1 MPKKRVKTSALW
13 VFALMLMIS
22 TIAVAQVGDAA
33 PKPIVNAWGITA
45 PFLMS
50 WLPVWIFSALGG
62 IGSIFVKVDN
72 IDARFRYLYIA
83 KPFLG
88 VLGGMSLC
96 LAITDGRDPPEVILS
111 AYAAISSFLSSA
123 ILQFVLVLLSSP
135 KNSLAV
141 VNRMSPVQFE
151 LPESQGGSNDKH

>member
-1 MPKKRVKTSALW
+1 MPKKRVKTSAIW
-13 VFALMLMIS
+13 AFALLLTLS
-22 TIAVAQVGDAA
+22 TIAVTQASNAA
-33 PKPIVNAWGITA
+33 HAPIVNDWGVTA
-45 PFLMS
+45 PFLTS

-72 IDARFRYLYIA
+72 IDARFRYLYVA

-88 VLGGMSLC
+88 VLGGMSLSI
-96 LAITDGRDPPEVILS
+96 AMTDGRDPPEVILS
-111 AYAAISSFLSSA
+111 TYAAISSFLSSA

-141 VNRMSPVQFE
+141 VNKVSPVQFE
-151 LPESQGGSNDKH
+151 LPEDGGKP

>member
-1 MPKKRVKTSALW
+1 MPQKHLKGQALW
-13 VFALMLMIS
+13 GFVLVLLV
-22 TIAVAQVGDAA
+22 TTTAVANATSDTA
-33 PKPIVNAWGITA
+33 KPIVNQWGVTA
-45 PFLMS
+45 PFLVS

-72 IDARFRYLYIA
+72 IDVRFRYLYVA

-88 VLGGMSLC
+88 ILGGMSLSI
-96 LAITDGRDPPEVILS
+96 AMTDGRDPPEVILS
-111 AYAAISSFLSSA
+111 TYAAISSFLSSA

-141 VNRMSPVQFE
+141 VNKISPVQFE
-151 LPESQGGSNDKH
+151 LPDKGDSHDKS

>member
-1 MPKKRVKTSALW
+1 MPKKRVKTSAIW
-13 VFALMLMIS
+13 VFALLLTIS
-22 TIAVAQVGDAA
+22 SIAVAQVSSDV
-33 PKPIVNAWGITA
+33 PKPIINQWGITA

-72 IDARFRYLYIA
+72 IDARFRYLYVA

-88 VLGGMSLC
+88 VLGGMSLSI
-96 LAITDGRDPPEVILS
+96 AMTDGRDPPEVILS
-111 AYAAISSFLSSA
+111 TYAAISSFLSSA

-141 VNRMSPVQFE
+141 VNKVSPVQFE
-151 LPESQGGSNDKH
+151 LPEKAEVNHD

>member
-13 VFALMLMIS
+13 AFALLLMVS
-22 TIAVAQVGDAA
+22 TVAVAQVGDVAH
-33 PKPIVNAWGITA
+33 KPIINEWGITA
-45 PFLMS
+45 PFLTS

-72 IDARFRYLYIA
+72 IDSRFRYLYVA

-88 VLGGMSLC
+88 VLGGMSL
-96 LAITDGRDPPEVILS
+96 AIAMTDGRDPPEVILS
-111 AYAAISSFLSSA
+111 TYAAISSFLSSV

-141 VNRMSPVQFE
+141 VNKVSPVQFE
-151 LPESQGGSNDKH
+151 LPNDDGGKP

>member
-13 VFALMLMIS
+13 AFALMLMVS
-22 TIAVAQVGDAA
+22 TVAVAKVGDVAYT
-33 PKPIVNAWGITA
+33 PTVNQWGITA
-45 PFLMS
+45 PFLTS
-50 WLPVWIFSALGG
+50 WLPVWVFSALGG

-72 IDARFRYLYIA
+72 IDVRFRYLYVA

-88 VLGGMSLC
+88 VLGGMSLSI
-96 LAITDGRDPPEVILS
+96 AMTDGRDPPEVILS
-111 AYAAISSFLSSA
+111 TYAAISSFLSSA

-141 VNRMSPVQFE
+141 VNKVSPVQFE
-151 LPESQGGSNDKH
+151 LPDKGGES

>member
-1 MPKKRVKTSALW
+1 MPKKRVKTSAIW
-13 VFALMLMIS
+13 VFALLLTIS
-22 TIAVAQVGDAA
+22 SIAVAQVSSDV
-33 PKPIVNAWGITA
+33 PKPIINQWGIPA

-50 WLPVWIFSALGG
+50 WLPVWIFCMLGG

-72 IDARFRYLYIA
+72 IDARFRYLYVA

-88 VLGGMSLC
+88 VLGGMSLSI
-96 LAITDGRDPPEVILS
+96 AMTDGRDPPEVILS
-111 AYAAISSFLSSA
+111 TYAAISSFLSSA

-141 VNRMSPVQFE
+141 VNKVSPVQFE
-151 LPESQGGSNDKH
+151 LPEKAEVNHD

>member
-1 MPKKRVKTSALW
+1 MPKKRVKTSAIW
-13 VFALMLMIS
+13 VFALLLTIS
-22 TIAVAQVGDAA
+22 SIAVAQVSSDV
-33 PKPIVNAWGITA
+33 PKPIINQWGITA

-50 WLPVWIFSALGG
+50 WLPVWIFCMLGG

-72 IDARFRYLYIA
+72 IDARFRYLYVA

-88 VLGGMSLC
+88 VLGGMSLSI
-96 LAITDGRDPPEVILS
+96 AMTDGRDPPEVILS
-111 AYAAISSFLSSA
+111 TYAAISSFLSSA

-141 VNRMSPVQFE
+141 VNKVSPVQFE
-151 LPESQGGSNDKH
+151 LPEKAEVNHD

>member
-1 MPKKRVKTSALW
+1 MPKKRMKVSALW
-13 VFALMLMIS
+13 AFALMLLVS

-33 PKPIVNAWGITA
+33 PKPIVNQWGITA
-45 PFLMS
+45 PFLLS

-72 IDARFRYLYIA
+72 IDARFRYLYVA

-88 VLGGMSLC
+88 VLGGMSLSI
-96 LAITDGRDPPEVILS
+96 AMTDGRDPPEVILS
-111 AYAAISSFLSSA
+111 TYAAISSFLSSA

-135 KNSLAV
+135 KNSLKV
-141 VNRMSPVQFE
+141 VNSVSPVQFE
-151 LPESQGGSNDKH
+151 LPDSGGNNDKH

>member
-1 MPKKRVKTSALW
+1 M
-13 VFALMLMIS
+13 LMLMIS
-22 TIAVAQVGDAA
+22 TIAVAQVSEPL
-33 PKPIVNAWGITA
+33 PKPILNQWGMTA

-50 WLPVWIFSALGG
+50 WLPVWLFCFAGG
-62 IGSIFVKVDN
+62 VGSIFVKVDN
-72 IDARFRYLYIA
+72 IDARFRYLYVA

-88 VLGGMSLC
+88 LLGGMSVC
-96 LAITDGRDPPEVILS
+96 IAMTDGRDPPEVILS
-111 AYAAISSFLSSA
+111 AYGAISSFLSSA

-151 LPESQGGSNDKH
+151 LPDNGGSNDKH

>member
-13 VFALMLMIS
+13 AFALLLMVS
-22 TIAVAQVGDAA
+22 TVAVAQVGDVAH
-33 PKPIVNAWGITA
+33 KPIVNQWGVTA
-45 PFLMS
+45 PFLTS

-72 IDARFRYLYIA
+72 IDARFRYLYVA

-88 VLGGMSLC
+88 VLGGMSLSI
-96 LAITDGRDPPEVILS
+96 AMTDGRDPPEVILS
-111 AYAAISSFLSSA
+111 TYAAISSFLSSA
-123 ILQFVLVLLSSP
+123 ILQFVLVLMSSP

-141 VNRMSPVQFE
+141 VNKVSPVQFE
-151 LPESQGGSNDKH
+151 LPDSDGGKS